1 MLVAVPVSL
10 FSWEFRLLG
19 EDRQEVAR
27 VRHRAFEKSGW
38 VRVGEVEYQI
48 APEPRSLTWSLRAGE
63 ERPEARFRMVGGW
76 KRWDVT
82 WGGHSLELVRRP
94 SFGGIRT
101 EAIRA
106 GTVVGF
112 VGSIDYLTRRVRIDL
127 PDDVPL
133 TVQAAAVWML
143 IMLRRRAVSAA

>member
-1 MLVAVPVSL
+1 MLVAVPVSP
-10 FSWEFRLLG
+10 FRWEFRLLDEG
-19 EDRQEVAR
+19 RQELAR
-27 VRHRAFEKSGW
+27 VRHRAFQKRGW
-38 VRVGEVEYQI
+38 VRVGDVEYQI
-48 APEPRSLTWSLRAGE
+48 APEPGSLTWSLRAGDA
-63 ERPEARFRMVGGW
+63 RPEARFRMVGGW

-82 WGGHSLELVRRP
+82 WGGHAMELVRRP

-106 GTVVGF
+106 GTVVGH
-112 VGSIDYLTRRVRIDL
+112 VGSVDYLTRRIRVDL

-143 IMLRRRAVSAA
+143 VMLRRRAVSAA